1 MIRARGRQ
9 GDAGFTLVEMLIA
22 LLIFSLISVG
32 SMAALTGALR
42 GKAQIKTRMDAAAAR
57 DTARALILADMD
69 QLILYPARDPQGTPE
84 QYQLVGGDD
93 NLIAFTRA
101 GRANPG
107 ALEPRG
113 ALQRVEYRFQ
123 DGAVIRRALASANPA
138 PDVAVIER
146 VLYDDVQSAEMKFM
160 MTPNARFTQA
170 GGGVVVQG
178 SAISTSVLGGVV
190 ITLDQIQIL
199 NPPQANPLVLRY
211 VTLTITF
218 MDGQVLTQNFEVS
231 L

>member
-1 MIRARGRQ
+1 MGAGNKNE
-9 GDAGFTLVEMLIA
+9 DGFTLVEMLIA
-22 LLIFSLISVG
+22 MFIFSLISVG
-32 SMAALTGALR
+32 SMAALTGGLR
-42 GKAQIKTRMDAAAAR
+42 GKEQIAARMDAAASN
-57 DTARALILADMD
+57 DTARALIKADLD
-69 QLILYPARDPQGTPE
+69 HLILYPARDPLGTPE
-84 QYQLVGGDD
+84 PYQLAGGDN
-93 NLIAFTRA
+93 NLMAFTRT

-107 ALEPRG
+107 ALEARG
-113 ALQRVEYRFQ
+113 DLQRVEYRFT
-123 DGAVIRRALASANPA
+123 DGAIIRRALASANPA

-160 MTPNARFTQA
+160 MTPNARFTQVGA
-170 GGGVVVQG
+170 GVVVQG

-218 MDGQVLTQNFEVS
+218 MDGQVLTQNFEVP